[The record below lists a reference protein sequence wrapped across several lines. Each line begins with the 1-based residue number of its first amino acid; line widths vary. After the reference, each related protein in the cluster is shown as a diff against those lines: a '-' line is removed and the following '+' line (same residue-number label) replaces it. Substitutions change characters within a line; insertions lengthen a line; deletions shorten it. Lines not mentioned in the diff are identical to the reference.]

1 MASKRVALPVVPSPR
16 ARAAACAPASSSSPR
31 WWSMGKLR
39 ALSLLLVHVL
49 VGLHIWHYLS
59 VGRTLSPLEPSESG
73 QTLTT
78 GVINAGA
85 LCFALLIAS
94 SLVFGRFFCG
104 WACHLVAYQDLA
116 RWLLLKL
123 GVRPPRPPRS
133 RLLPLVP
140 LFAVYWLFG
149 RPLVAGWRGGPPRP
163 SWDLSSTDLW
173 ATFPGP
179 WMTAATVVCC
189 GFLIVYLL
197 GAKGFC
203 TYACPYGVFFGVAD
217 RVAPGRIRV
226 TEDCTACGVCTT
238 VCSSN
243 VQVAREVRLHGMV
256 VDSGCMKCM
265 DCVTHCPTQ
274 ALYYGWGPARPRAG
288 KARREKPQRTFD
300 LTWSEELFAAGVF
313 AASFAIFFN
322 LHRSVPFL
330 LSVGLGAMTAVVGLQ
345 AARLATAPGVELAR
359 LALKRQGRI
368 TAAGR
373 GFLLG
378 VGLLA
383 LALVYGG
390 WVQWHT
396 QLGERYFDVVGKARE
411 QGDAELAAHTAA
423 LASAHLEALAP
434 GWVLPTQGL
443 GRMLGQ
449 LRLWQGRREEAVV
462 WLRREVAAGS
472 RNPQVSLL
480 LGNTLRELGRP
491 AEAHA
496 AYRGALR
503 HQWASPQGCLALA
516 RSLASPAQ
524 AEARFFLVRGVLDE
538 HPADTA
544 LTRALCRYGR
554 TPGLAGDADVIAASR
569 GLCPG

>member
-1 MASKRVALPVVPSPR
+1 
-16 ARAAACAPASSSSPR
+16 
-31 WWSMGKLR
+31 MGRLR

-49 VGLHIWHYLS
+49 VGLHVWHYLS
-59 VGRTLSPLEPSESG
+59 AGRTLSPLEPSESG

-116 RWLLLKL
+116 RWLLLKF
-123 GVRPPRPPRS
+123 GIRPPRPPRS
-133 RLLPLVP
+133 RLLPLAP

-149 RPLVAGWRGGPPRP
+149 RPLLAGWRGGPPRP
-163 SWDLSSTDLW
+163 RWDLSSTDLW

-203 TYACPYGVFFGVAD
+203 TYACPYGVFFGAAD
-217 RVAPGRIRV
+217 QLAPGRIRV

-256 VDSGCMKCM
+256 VDGGCMKCM

-274 ALYYGWGPARPRAG
+274 ALYYGWGPARPGKSRRARP
-288 KARREKPQRTFD
+288 RRTYD
-300 LTWSEELFAAGVF
+300 LTWSEELFVAGVF
-313 AASFAIFFN
+313 VTSFAIFFN
-322 LHRSVPFL
+322 LHRSLPFL
-330 LSVGLGAMTAVVGLQ
+330 LSVGLGVMTAVVALH
-345 AARLATAPGVELAR
+345 AVRLATAPGVEMAR
-359 LALKRQGRI
+359 LELKRRGRI

-378 VGLLA
+378 AGLLT
-383 LALVYGG
+383 LALGYGA

-396 QLGERYFDVVGKARE
+396 RLGERYFDAAGEARE
-411 QGDAELAAHTAA
+411 HGEAGFAAQAAA
-423 LASAHLEALAP
+423 LAGAHFEALAAN
-434 GWVLPTQGL
+434 WVLPTQGL

-449 LRLWQGRREEAVV
+449 LRLWQGRPEEAVA

-480 LGNTLRELGRP
+480 LGDTLRELGRL

-503 HQWASPQGCLALA
+503 HQWASPQRCLALA
-516 RSLASPAQ
+516 GSLSSPAQ
-524 AEARFFLVRGVLDE
+524 AAARFFLVRGVLDE
-538 HPADTA
+538 HPADIF
-544 LTRALCRYGR
+544 LTHALCRYGR
-554 TPGLAGDADVIAASR
+554 APGLAGDPDVIAASR
-569 GLCPG
+569 GLCPAAG